1 MDKIS
6 IEKEARRLQIE
17 IWGRRE
23 QHFPLGVP
31 DISTIFDPRNV
42 ADFCGLFYEE
52 RDRLEAAYPG
62 GGPAAGI
69 WNRDRRTVLISS
81 QYSYE
86 VQRYTGGH
94 EIGHFILHP
103 NVGERVMHRERAL
116 SGNGIVRSQQEQEAD
131 YFSSCLLM
139 PRGAVEKEFTARFG
153 GKQPLSLTE
162 DVAFHLGAD
171 MRELFAQPRE
181 SLMFARAVASA
192 QNFDRRRFK
201 SLTQYFQVSPM
212 AMAIRLDEL
221 ELVTGYLH
229 R

>member
-6 IEKEARRLQIE
+6 IEKEARCLQTE
-17 IWGRRE
+17 IWGRR
-23 QHFPLGVP
+23 QQRFPMGVP
-31 DISTIFDPRNV
+31 DIPTIFDPRNV

-69 WNRDRRTVLISS
+69 WNRDRQTILIST
-81 QYSYE
+81 QYAYE

-103 NVGERVMHRERAL
+103 KVGERVMHRERAL
-116 SGNGIVRSQQEQEAD
+116 SGPGFVRPQQEAD

-162 DVAFHLGAD
+162 EVAFHLRAD

-181 SLMFARAVASA
+181 SLMFARAVAGA
-192 QNFDRRRFK
+192 QSFDRRRFK
-201 SLTQYFQVSPM
+201 SLAQYFQVSPT

-221 ELVTGYLH
+221 DLVAGYLH